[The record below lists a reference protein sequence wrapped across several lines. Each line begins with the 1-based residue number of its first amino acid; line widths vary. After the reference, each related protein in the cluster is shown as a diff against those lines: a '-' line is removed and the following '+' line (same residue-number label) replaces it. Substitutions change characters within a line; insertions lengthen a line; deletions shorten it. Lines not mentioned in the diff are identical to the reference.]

1 MEEQKK
7 PRKAPQRKAP
17 SAPKAAENKYQPQ
30 VKIRPTIG
38 ASRVGQPNA
47 QRVTGARVNS
57 VRVKHN

>member
-1 MEEQKK
+1 MEEKK

-17 SAPKAAENKYQPQ
+17 APQKPDNKYKPQ
-30 VKIRPTIG
+30 VKIRPTIA
-38 ASRVGQPNA
+38 ASRVGQPNS